1 MRRLLKI
8 AFAFFAGTISIIDV
22 YMYLNYC
29 YSSTTFIFTYI
40 SKEKPKQT
48 EKKHISSLEV
58 Q

>member
-8 AFAFFAGTISIIDV
+8 AFAFFAWTISIIDV